1 MPAAIEVRDLNFSFG
16 EGELRKQVLYDVSLT
31 IEPGTVVILMGPS
44 GCGKTTLLT
53 LLGGL
58 RSVQEGQVSVLGH
71 DLDAA
76 GPKELVAVRRNIGF
90 VFQLHNL
97 LDFLTA
103 RQNVEMSLQLHP
115 EVDPVT
121 RRQRSEDILRVV
133 GLGERIHYYPAALSG
148 GQRQRV
154 SIARAL
160 VAHPQLILADE
171 PTAALDSTSG
181 RQVVELLQRLA
192 KEQGATV
199 LMVTHDNRIL
209 DLADRIIHMEDGRIL
224 DAADPAT
231 GSLPVH
237 GKV

>member
-1 MPAAIEVRDLNFSFG
+1 MAAAIDIEHLNYAFG
-16 EGELRKQVLYDVSLT
+16 EGELRKQVLYDVTLRV
-31 IEPGTVVILMGPS
+31 EAGTVVILMGPS

-53 LLGGL
+53 LVGGL
-58 RSVQEGQVSVLGH
+58 RSVQDGQVHVLGH

-76 GPKELVAVRRNIGF
+76 GPKELVGVRRHIGF

-103 RQNVEMSLQLHP
+103 QQNVEMSLQLHP
-115 EVDPVT
+115 EVDPAT
-121 RRQRSEDILRVV
+121 RRLRAKEMLTTV
-133 GLGERIHYYPAALSG
+133 GLGERLHYFPSALSG

-160 VAHPQLILADE
+160 VAQPQLILADE

-181 RQVVELLQRLA
+181 RQVVELLQQLA

-209 DLADRIIHMEDGRIL
+209 DLADRIVHMEDGRIL
-224 DAADPAT
+224 DA
-231 GSLPVH
+231 G
-237 GKV
+237 

>member
-1 MPAAIEVRDLNFSFG
+1 MPAAIDIQHLNFSFG
-16 EGELRKQVLYDVSLT
+16 EGELRKQVLYDISFQV
-31 IEPGTVVILMGPS
+31 EAGTVVILMGPS

-53 LLGGL
+53 LVGGL
-58 RSVQEGQVSVLGH
+58 RSIQEGDVNVLGH
-71 DLDAA
+71 NLDAA
-76 GPKELVAVRRNIGF
+76 GPKELVAVRRHIGF

-103 RQNVEMSLQLHP
+103 QQNVEMSLQLHP

-121 RRQRSEDILRVV
+121 RRRRAQDMLKVV
-133 GLGERIHYYPAALSG
+133 GLGERLNYYPAALSG

-160 VAHPQLILADE
+160 VAEPQLILADE

-209 DLADRIIHMEDGRIL
+209 DLADRIVHMEDGRIL
-224 DAADPAT
+224 DA
-231 GSLPVH
+231 G
-237 GKV
+237 

>member
-1 MPAAIEVRDLNFSFG
+1 MPAAIDIQHLNFSFG
-16 EGELRKQVLYDVSLT
+16 EGELRKQVLYDISFQV
-31 IEPGTVVILMGPS
+31 EAGTVVILMGPS

-53 LLGGL
+53 LVGGL
-58 RSVQEGQVSVLGH
+58 RSVQEGQVEVLGH

-76 GPKELVAVRRNIGF
+76 GPKELVGVRRHIGF

-103 RQNVEMSLQLHP
+103 QQNVEMSLQLHP
-115 EVDPVT
+115 EIDPAT
-121 RRQRSEDILRVV
+121 RRKRAQEMLTTV
-133 GLGERIHYYPAALSG
+133 GLGERLHYFPSALSG

-160 VAHPQLILADE
+160 VAQPQLILADE

-209 DLADRIIHMEDGRIL
+209 DLADRIVHMEDGRIL
-224 DAADPAT
+224 DA
-231 GSLPVH
+231 G
-237 GKV
+237 

>member
-1 MPAAIEVRDLNFSFG
+1 MPDAIDVHDLNYSFG
-16 EGELRKQVLYDVSLT
+16 EGDLRKQVLYDVSLT
-31 IEPGTVVILMGPS
+31 VQTGSVVILMGPS

-53 LLGGL
+53 LVGGL
-58 RSVQEGQVSVLGH
+58 RTVQSGQVDVLGH

-76 GPKELVAVRRNIGF
+76 GPTELVAVRRHIGF

-103 RQNVEMSLQLHP
+103 QQNVEMSLQLHP

-121 RRQRSEDILRVV
+121 RRRRAQEMLKVV
-133 GLGERIHYYPAALSG
+133 GLGDRMNYYPAALSG

-160 VAHPQLILADE
+160 VAQPQLILADE

-192 KEQGATV
+192 KEQGAAV

-209 DLADRIIHMEDGRIL
+209 DLADRIVQMEDGRIQKE
-224 DAADPAT
+224 T
-231 GSLPVH
+231 
-237 GKV
+237 

>member
-1 MPAAIEVRDLNFSFG
+1 MPAAIEVQNLNFSFG

-31 IEPGTVVILMGPS
+31 IDAGTVVILMGPS

-58 RSVQEGQVSVLGH
+58 RSVQDGQVSVLGH

-76 GPKELVAVRRNIGF
+76 GQKELVAVRRNIGF

-121 RRQRSEDILRVV
+121 RRQRADAMLNVV
-133 GLGERIHYYPAALSG
+133 GLGDRIHYFPAALSG

-224 DAADPAT
+224 DAVDHPAAA
-231 GSLPVH
+231 SPVH
-237 GKV
+237 GNG